1 MVDDGARAS
10 RGWSR
15 QAKAP
20 NIVCDGAPY
29 DPHLDR
35 FFSDLPGFF
44 QR

>member
-1 MVDDGARAS
+1 MVDDAARAS

-20 NIVCDGAPY
+20 NIVRDGAPY